1 MHPPPPIPCDPRGR
15 RRCVGEAAGPGP
27 APAGTD
33 AGGHGHG
40 GTQADTGR
48 RRGPQ
53 GSTPQAGL
61 PGPPSLPP
69 AEVGWLE
76 AAGDVLPWP
85 AESGTGRWRI
95 KVTAIV
101 SETHQV
107 SGISAGA
114 SLALLLKVKIFTQF
128 QRLSAS
134 AFRANSTSPAP
145 CVSLASECLGNRG
158 LSIYQNRHPNLASS
172 KLLSWR
178 RRIPTWSSAL
188 NFIT

>member
-114 SLALLLKVKIFTQF
+114 SLALLLKVKIFTLSFSGSLRPPFGPTLPAQHRACRWPPSAWVTAASQF
-128 QRLSAS
+128 IRTVTQTWRLPS
-134 AFRANSTSPAP
+134 
-145 CVSLASECLGNRG
+145 
-158 LSIYQNRHPNLASS
+158 
-172 KLLSWR
+172 
-178 RRIPTWSSAL
+178 SSAGGGAYPPGVL
-188 NFIT
+188 L